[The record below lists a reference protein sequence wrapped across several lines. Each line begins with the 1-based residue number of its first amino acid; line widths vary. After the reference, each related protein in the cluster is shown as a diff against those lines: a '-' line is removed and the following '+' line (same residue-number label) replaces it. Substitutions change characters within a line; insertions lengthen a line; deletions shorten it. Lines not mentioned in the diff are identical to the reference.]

1 MHPNATSRNI
11 ACVKAVESPS
21 APYPDKNRSLPM
33 PRMRRKR
40 ILWTSADVKA
50 LKQLSGKQSA
60 KQIARH
66 LKRSEAAVRFKAW
79 QMKLSLGLT
88 GRARAKSKRARRG

>member
-1 MHPNATSRNI
+1 
-11 ACVKAVESPS
+11 
-21 APYPDKNRSLPM
+21 M

-40 ILWTSADVKA
+40 ILWSQADVKA
-50 LKQLSGKQSA
+50 LKGLAGKHSA

-66 LKRSEAAVRFKAW
+66 LKRSESAVRFKAW

-88 GRARAKSKRARRG
+88 RGARARRKRARRT